1 MQQADKGSD
10 WLKQLLN
17 LMGYSVQVKLAQA
30 PIVDPEST
38 DINVWLEIDRSNLNP
53 QQIEVLLGRDG
64 ANLDAIQY
72 LANLYLN
79 LDREA
84 EGDRYFYTVELDGYR
99 TQKQEQ
105 LKSLAEA
112 SAKQVTGTPSKS
124 IRSKIY
130 PHRERRIVHMLL
142 KEQADLET
150 FSQGQEPHRQLIV
163 RPRQS

>member
-112 SAKQVTGTPSKS
+112 SAKQVRDTQQEY
-124 IRSKIY
+124 KIEDLSAS
-130 PHRERRIVHMLL
+130 ERRIVHMLL

>member
-1 MQQADKGSD
+1 MQQADKGID

-17 LMGYSVQVKLAQA
+17 LMGYSSPVKLAQP

-38 DINVWLEIDRSNLNP
+38 DMNVWLEIDRSDLNP
-53 QQIEVLLGRDG
+53 QQIEALIGRD
-64 ANLDAIQY
+64 ATNLDAIQY

-79 LDREA
+79 QGHES

-105 LKSLAEA
+105 LKSLAESSA
-112 SAKQVTGTPSKS
+112 SQVRDTQQEC
-124 IRSKIY
+124 KIE
-130 PHRERRIVHMLL
+130 HLSASERRIVHMLL
-142 KEQADLET
+142 KEHADLET

>member
-38 DINVWLEIDRSNLNP
+38 DINVWLEIDRSDLNP

-105 LKSLAEA
+105 LKSLAEV
-112 SAKQVTGTPSKS
+112 SAKQVRDTQQEY
-124 IRSKIY
+124 KIEDLSAS
-130 PHRERRIVHMLL
+130 ERRIVHMLL